1 MYLTGEQH
9 DHRSGR
15 GGRTGVWPGVA
26 DGTGGCFYWAHSW
39 TWVCWGW
46 GWSVAKAAGIWQSL
60 GDLQQQPHYFGLGLR
75 WAALKSKRKEFQDVF
90 FRPKRDMIDSK
101 YILFLQQI
109 CVVKIDIFIRSS
121 LGLCNGF
128 MWMCNFDLQKSLW
141 FESEFCELCNKHSHP
156 ITPKK
161 PLWPS
166 FTLGSWHVVII
177 TTIIIRYN
185 NNY

>member
-109 CVVKIDIFIRSS
+109 CVVKIDIFIRSLHNWGFRTEFADFATGSCGCATLTYRS
-121 LGLCNGF
+121 LCGLKVNSASCAINIF
-128 MWMCNFDLQKSLW
+128 VQLHPKN
-141 FESEFCELCNKHSHP
+141 LCDR
-156 ITPKK
+156 
-161 PLWPS
+161 PLRWVHGM
-166 FTLGSWHVVII
+166 L
-177 TTIIIRYN
+177 
-185 NNY
+185 